1 MKKLITIS
9 VIFVVIAACDISE
22 RVEADYRNV
31 IPLPHEIVMV
41 DGNSFVVEKDTR
53 ILYPEDN
60 VLLERNAQFLAGYI
74 EETTGR
80 RLKVEPGQGGN
91 DENVIMLGL
100 DASIDNP
107 EGYEL
112 TVLPDRVTIKGQ
124 AANGVFY
131 GLQTLRKSVPA
142 IAYGSDIILPAAV
155 IKDAP
160 RFAYRGMML
169 DVGRHFFSVD
179 FVKRYIDLLAMH
191 NMNYFHWHLTE
202 DQGWRIEIKKYPR
215 LTEIGSIR
223 KETGIG
229 ASRTE
234 FDGKPYGGFYTQDEI
249 REIVKYAQ
257 ERYVTVIPEID
268 LPGHMLAALAAYP
281 ELGCTGGPYEVAC
294 HWGVFPDEIREIV
307 KYAQERYVTV
317 IPEIDLP
324 GHMLAALA
332 AYPELG
338 CTGGPYEVACHWGVF
353 PDVLC
358 LGNEKTYE
366 FLEGVLS
373 EVIELFPSKYIHIGG
388 DEAPRTRW
396 EMCPKCQGLAKKEG
410 LRTDRK
416 HSTEDRLQSYCM
428 KRIERYLN
436 ERGRQIIGWDEIL
449 EGDVAPNA
457 TVMSW
462 RGIRG
467 GIKAA
472 KLKHDVIMT
481 PNDYMYFDYYQS
493 DDKAQ
498 EPLAMGSGVTVE
510 KVYGFEPVATE
521 LEKEEKKY
529 ILGVQANVWTEY
541 IATPEHV
548 EYMMVPRI
556 AALAEVQWMMPEEK
570 DYQEFL
576 KRLSSLVGFYKRES
590 VNYAKHVLMK

>member
-1 MKKLITIS
+1 MKELIAIS
-9 VIFVVIAACDISE
+9 VISVVIAACDTSE

-53 ILYPEDN
+53 ILYPENN
-60 VLLERNAQFLAGYI
+60 VLLERNAQFLAKYI
-74 EETTGR
+74 EEATGR
-80 RLKVEPGQGGN
+80 RLKVETWQGGN
-91 DENVIMLGL
+91 EENVIILGL

-112 TVLPDRVTIKGQ
+112 TVSPDRVTIKGQ

-142 IAYGSDIILPAAV
+142 IAYGLDIILPAAV

-229 ASRTE
+229 SSRTE

-249 REIVKYAQ
+249 KEIVKYAQ
-257 ERYVTVIPEID
+257 EQYVTVIPEID

-294 HWGVFPDEIREIV
+294 HWGVFS
-307 KYAQERYVTV
+307 
-317 IPEIDLP
+317 
-324 GHMLAALA
+324 
-332 AYPELG
+332 
-338 CTGGPYEVACHWGVF
+338 
-353 PDVLC
+353 DVLC
-358 LGNEKTYE
+358 IGNEKTYE
-366 FLEGVLS
+366 FLEGVLA

-396 EMCPKCQGLAKKEG
+396 ETCPKCQVLAKKEG
-410 LRTDRK
+410 LKPDRE

-462 RGIRG
+462 RGMQG

-493 DDKAQ
+493 ADKGQ

-521 LEKEEKKY
+521 LENEEKKH
-529 ILGVQANVWTEY
+529 ILGVQANMWTEY

-548 EYMMVPRI
+548 EYMMVPRM

-576 KRLSSLVGFYKRES
+576 KRLNSLVGFYKRES

>member
-234 FDGKPYGGFYTQDEI
+234 FDGKPYGG
-249 REIVKYAQ
+249 
-257 ERYVTVIPEID
+257 
-268 LPGHMLAALAAYP
+268 L
-281 ELGCTGGPYEVAC
+281 
-294 HWGVFPDEIREIV
+294 
-307 KYAQERYVTV
+307 
-317 IPEIDLP
+317 
-324 GHMLAALA
+324 
-332 AYPELG
+332 
-338 CTGGPYEVACHWGVF
+338 
-353 PDVLC
+353 
-358 LGNEKTYE
+358 
-366 FLEGVLS
+366 
-373 EVIELFPSKYIHIGG
+373 
-388 DEAPRTRW
+388 
-396 EMCPKCQGLAKKEG
+396 
-410 LRTDRK
+410 DRK
-416 HSTEDRLQSYCM
+416 
-428 KRIERYLN
+428 
-436 ERGRQIIGWDEIL
+436 
-449 EGDVAPNA
+449 
-457 TVMSW
+457 
-462 RGIRG
+462 
-467 GIKAA
+467 
-472 KLKHDVIMT
+472 
-481 PNDYMYFDYYQS
+481 
-493 DDKAQ
+493 
-498 EPLAMGSGVTVE
+498 
-510 KVYGFEPVATE
+510 
-521 LEKEEKKY
+521 
-529 ILGVQANVWTEY
+529 
-541 IATPEHV
+541 
-548 EYMMVPRI
+548 
-556 AALAEVQWMMPEEK
+556 
-570 DYQEFL
+570 
-576 KRLSSLVGFYKRES
+576 S
-590 VNYAKHVLMK
+590 VV

>member
-249 REIVKYAQ
+249 WEIVKYAQ

-281 ELGCTGGPYEVAC
+281 ELGCTGGPYEV
-294 HWGVFPDEIREIV
+294 V
-307 KYAQERYVTV
+307 
-317 IPEIDLP
+317 
-324 GHMLAALA
+324 
-332 AYPELG
+332 
-338 CTGGPYEVACHWGVF
+338 CHWGVF

>member
-74 EETTGR
+74 EEATGR

-91 DENVIMLGL
+91 DENVIMSGL

-131 GLQTLRKSVPA
+131 GLRTLRKSVPA

-294 HWGVFPDEIREIV
+294 HWGVS
-307 KYAQERYVTV
+307 
-317 IPEIDLP
+317 
-324 GHMLAALA
+324 
-332 AYPELG
+332 
-338 CTGGPYEVACHWGVF
+338 

>member
-281 ELGCTGGPYEVAC
+281 ELGCTGGPYEV
-294 HWGVFPDEIREIV
+294 V
-307 KYAQERYVTV
+307 
-317 IPEIDLP
+317 
-324 GHMLAALA
+324 
-332 AYPELG
+332 
-338 CTGGPYEVACHWGVF
+338 CHWGVF